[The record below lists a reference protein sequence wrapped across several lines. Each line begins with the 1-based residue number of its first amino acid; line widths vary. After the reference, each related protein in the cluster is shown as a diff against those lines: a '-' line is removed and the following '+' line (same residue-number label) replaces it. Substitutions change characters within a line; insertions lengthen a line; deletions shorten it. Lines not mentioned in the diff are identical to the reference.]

1 MSPLLAAAPPAPE
14 IPPHTG
20 GLLLLLDGT
29 AGLLTVAALGI
40 VLLLVLIIK
49 VRLQPFVALLAVS
62 IAVGLSAGLSVT
74 ELFGTVQKST
84 SVSMIESGMGGIL
97 GHVAIIIGLGTM
109 LGAILEVSGGAEAL
123 STRLLNLFGEKRAP
137 LAMGLTGLI
146 FGIPVFFDVGIFVL
160 APIVYAAA
168 KRSGK
173 SILLYAMPLLA
184 GLSMT
189 HAFLPP
195 HPGPVAAAALFK
207 VDLGWVILMGI
218 VVGIPAVLAAWAYAA
233 WIGNRLFVPVPQD
246 MLEAADEAKAAVAE
260 ERAARRAAARSTGA
274 TAGNGNG
281 NGTGNG
287 AGKGAGDDKG
297 TGTGTVAT
305 AQAGLSGAADDDY
318 AEQPVP
324 LPTVFLII
332 GTPLLLIL
340 AATFSSIALDPST
353 LRSVIEFFGH
363 PFVALTIALL
373 MAYYLLGIRRGWS
386 RKSLETVSTSS
397 LKPVGNILLVVGAG
411 GIFGAVLKGSGIADA
426 LADTFND
433 VGLPVIVLAW
443 LISVVLRVAQ
453 GSATVAIVTTAGI
466 VVPLVE
472 GQDLSQAHLALIIM
486 AISAGSIFASHVND
500 GGFWIVAKY
509 FGISERD
516 TLKSWTVLETVLSVA
531 GFAMAAL
538 LSVFI

>member
-1 MSPLLAAAPPAPE
+1 MSPSSPVSATLAATAPAQE
-14 IPPHTG
+14 TPPHTG
-20 GLLLLLDGT
+20 GLMALIDGT

-40 VLLLVLIIK
+40 LLLLYLIIK

-62 IAVGLSAGLSVT
+62 IAVGLAAGLSVT
-74 ELFGTVQKST
+74 ELFGTVQKSDA
-84 SVSMIESGMGGIL
+84 VSLIESGMGGIL

-109 LGAILEVSGGAEAL
+109 LGAILEVSGGAEVL
-123 STRLLNLFGEKRAP
+123 SKRLLDLFGEKRAP
-137 LAMGLTGLI
+137 VAMGLTGLI

-173 SILLYAMPLLA
+173 SILLYCLPLLA

-195 HPGPVAAAALFK
+195 HPGPVAAAGLLN
-207 VDLGWVILMGI
+207 VDLGWVILMG
-218 VVGIPAVLAAWAYAA
+218 VVCGVPAVLAAWVFAA
-233 WIGNRLFVPVPQD
+233 WIGKRIFVPVPQD
-246 MLEAADEAKAAVAE
+246 MLEASEEAKAAVAE
-260 ERAARRAAARSTGA
+260 EQRAQGLTP
-274 TAGNGNG
+274 TEEP
-281 NGTGNG
+281 
-287 AGKGAGDDKG
+287 
-297 TGTGTVAT
+297 VA
-305 AQAGLSGAADDDY
+305 LS
-318 AEQPVP
+318 
-324 LPTVFLII
+324 TVFLII

-340 AATFSSIALDPST
+340 LATFSSIAFDPST

-386 RKSLETVSTSS
+386 RKSLETVSTAS

-411 GIFGAVLKGSGIADA
+411 GVFGAVLKGSGVAGA

-433 VGLPVIVLAW
+433 VGLPVIVLAY
-443 LISVVLRVAQ
+443 LISLVLRVAQ

-466 VVPLVE
+466 VAPLLAE
-472 GQDLSQAHLALIIM
+472 GDYSHAFTALVIM

-516 TLKSWTVLETVLSVA
+516 TLKTWTVLESVLSVA
-531 GFAMAAL
+531 GFAVAAVVSL
-538 LSVFI
+538 FV

>member
-1 MSPLLAAAPPAPE
+1 MLSTLPASTPPPKS
-14 IPPHTG
+14 PPHTG
-20 GLLLLLDGT
+20 GLLLLFDGT
-29 AGLLTVAALGI
+29 AALLTVATLGI
-40 VLLLVLIIK
+40 ALLLYLIIK

-62 IAVGLSAGLSVT
+62 IAVGLGAGLSVT
-74 ELFGTVQKST
+74 ELFGTVQKSAAV
-84 SVSMIESGMGGIL
+84 SVIESGMGGIL

-109 LGAILEVSGGAEAL
+109 LGAILEVSGGAEVL

-146 FGIPVFFDVGIFVL
+146 FGVPVFFDVGIFVL

-195 HPGPVAAAALFK
+195 HPGPVAAAGLFD
-207 VDLGWVILMGI
+207 VSLGWVILMGV

-233 WIGNRLFVPVPQD
+233 WIGKRIFVDVPHD
-246 MLEAADEAKAAVAE
+246 MVEAAAEAKAAVAAE
-260 ERAARRAAARSTGA
+260 QAASGIEPPEKPVAL
-274 TAGNGNG
+274 
-281 NGTGNG
+281 
-287 AGKGAGDDKG
+287 
-297 TGTGTVAT
+297 GTVLA
-305 AQAGLSGAADDDY
+305 
-318 AEQPVP
+318 
-324 LPTVFLII
+324 II
-332 GTPLLLIL
+332 GTPLILIL
-340 AATFSSIALDPST
+340 GATFSSIAFDPST
-353 LRSVIEFFGH
+353 VRSVIEFFGN
-363 PFVALTIALL
+363 PFVALTIALIL
-373 MAYYLLGIRRGWS
+373 AYYLLGIRRGWS
-386 RKSLETVSTSS
+386 RKSLETVSTAS

-411 GIFGAVLKGSGIADA
+411 GVFGAVLKASGIANA
-426 LADTFND
+426 LATTFDN

-453 GSATVAIVTTAGI
+453 GSATVAIVATSGI

-472 GQDLSQAHLALIIM
+472 GQDMSQAHLALIIM

-500 GGFWIVAKY
+500 GGFWMVAKY

-531 GFAMAAL
+531 GFAVAAL
-538 LSVFI
+538 LSLVI

>member
-1 MSPLLAAAPPAPE
+1 MTPLLAAAPPAPE
-14 IPPHTG
+14 TPPHTG

-74 ELFGTVQKST
+74 ELFGTVQRST

-173 SILLYAMPLLA
+173 SILLYCMPLLA

-195 HPGPVAAAALFK
+195 HPGPVAAAGLFK

-233 WIGNRLFVPVPQD
+233 WIGKRLFVPVPQD

-260 ERAARRAAARSTGA
+260 ERAARRAAARSTT
-274 TAGNGNG
+274 TAD
-281 NGTGNG
+281 T
-287 AGKGAGDDKG
+287 
-297 TGTGTVAT
+297 TGTHKGGPTTVAT
-305 AQAGLSGAADDDY
+305 TPHAEDY
-318 AEQPVP
+318 AEEPVP

-353 LRSVIEFFGH
+353 FRSVIEFFGH

-411 GIFGAVLKGSGIADA
+411 GVFGAVLKGSGIADA

-433 VGLPVIVLAW
+433 VGLPVIVLAY

-472 GQDLSQAHLALIIM
+472 GQDLSQAHLALVIM

-531 GFAMAAL
+531 GFVMAAA

>member
-1 MSPLLAAAPPAPE
+1 MLLAADAPPE
-14 IPPHTG
+14 TPPHTG
-20 GLLLLLDGT
+20 GLLLLIDGT

-40 VLLLVLIIK
+40 VLLLFLIIK
-49 VRLQPFVALLAVS
+49 VRLQPFVALLGIS
-62 IAVGLSAGLSVT
+62 IAVGLAAGLSVT
-74 ELFGTVQKST
+74 ELFGTVQKSAA
-84 SVSMIESGMGGIL
+84 VSMIETGMGGIL

-109 LGAILEVSGGAEAL
+109 LGAILEVSGGAEVL
-123 STRLLNLFGEKRAP
+123 SARLLNLFGEKRAP
-137 LAMGLTGLI
+137 LAMGVTGVV

-195 HPGPVAAAALFK
+195 HPGPVAAAGLFK
-207 VDLGWVILMGI
+207 VDLGWVILMGVI
-218 VVGIPAVLAAWAYAA
+218 VGVPAVLAAWAYAA
-233 WIGNRLFVPVPQD
+233 WIGKRLFVDVPQD
-246 MLEAADEAKAAVAE
+246 MVEAAEEAKAAVAAE
-260 ERAARRAAARSTGA
+260 QRASGVTPRETPVAL
-274 TAGNGNG
+274 
-281 NGTGNG
+281 
-287 AGKGAGDDKG
+287 
-297 TGTGTVAT
+297 GTVLA
-305 AQAGLSGAADDDY
+305 
-318 AEQPVP
+318 
-324 LPTVFLII
+324 II
-332 GTPLLLIL
+332 GTPLILIL
-340 AATFSSIALDPST
+340 LATFSSIALDPST
-353 LRSVIEFFGH
+353 GRSVIEFFGH

-373 MAYYLLGIRRGWS
+373 LAYYLLGIRRGWS
-386 RKSLETVSTSS
+386 RKSLETVSTAS

-411 GIFGAVLKGSGIADA
+411 GVFGAVLKGSGIADA

-433 VGLPVIVLAW
+433 VGLPVILLAW

-500 GGFWIVAKY
+500 GGFWMVAKY

-531 GFAMAAL
+531 GFVVAAL
-538 LSVFI
+538 LSLVI

>member
-1 MSPLLAAAPPAPE
+1 MPSPLLSYPLAATAPATPE
-14 IPPHTG
+14 TPPHTG
-20 GLLLLLDGT
+20 GLLLLVDGT

-40 VLLLVLIIK
+40 ALLLVLIIK
-49 VRLQPFVALLAVS
+49 ARLQPFVALLAVS
-62 IAVGLSAGLSVT
+62 IAVGLAAGLSVT
-74 ELFGTVQKST
+74 ELFGTVQRST
-84 SVSMIESGMGGIL
+84 AVSVIESGMGGIL

-109 LGAILEVSGGAEAL
+109 LGAILEVSGGAEVLA
-123 STRLLNLFGEKRAP
+123 SRLLNLFGEKRAP

-173 SILLYAMPLLA
+173 SILLYCMPLLA

-195 HPGPVAAAALFK
+195 HPGPVAAAGLLH
-207 VDLGWVILMGI
+207 VQLGWVILMGI
-218 VVGIPAVLAAWAYAA
+218 VCGIPAVLAAWVYSA
-233 WIGNRLFVPVPQD
+233 WIGKRIFVAVPQD
-246 MLEAADEAKAAVAE
+246 MVESAAEAKLAVIE
-260 ERAARRAAARSTGA
+260 EQRAAGVEPRE
-274 TAGNGNG
+274 
-281 NGTGNG
+281 
-287 AGKGAGDDKG
+287 K
-297 TGTGTVAT
+297 
-305 AQAGLSGAADDDY
+305 
-318 AEQPVP
+318 PVP
-324 LPTVFLII
+324 LGTVLGII
-332 GTPLLLIL
+332 GTPLVLIL

-353 LRSVIEFFGH
+353 VRSVIEFFGS

-373 MAYYLLGIRRGWS
+373 LAYYLLGIRRGWS

-411 GIFGAVLKGSGIADA
+411 GIFGAVLKASGVAQA
-426 LADTFND
+426 LSDTFND
-433 VGLPVIVLAW
+433 VGLPVLVLSY

-466 VVPLVE
+466 VAPLLAE
-472 GQDLSQAHLALIIM
+472 GHHSQAFVALVIM

-500 GGFWIVAKY
+500 GGFWMVAKY

-531 GFAMAAL
+531 GFAVAAV
-538 LSVFI
+538 LSLFV

>member
-1 MSPLLAAAPPAPE
+1 MLLAASPPPVE
-14 IPPHTG
+14 TPPHTG
-20 GLLLLLDGT
+20 GLLLLIDGT
-29 AGLLTVAALGI
+29 AGLLTVAVLGI
-40 VLLLVLIIK
+40 ALLLFLIIK

-62 IAVGLSAGLSVT
+62 IAVGLGAGLSVT
-74 ELFGTVQKST
+74 ELFGTVQKSAAV
-84 SVSMIESGMGGIL
+84 SVIESGMGGIL

-109 LGAILEVSGGAEAL
+109 LGAILEVSGGAEVL
-123 STRLLNLFGEKRAP
+123 SARLLNLFGEKRAP

-168 KRSGK
+168 KRPQALDSARPGGTPRGK

-195 HPGPVAAAALFK
+195 HPGPVAAAGLFH
-207 VDLGWVILMGI
+207 VSLGWVILMGA
-218 VVGIPAVLAAWAYAA
+218 VVGIPSVLAAWGYAA
-233 WIGNRLFVPVPQD
+233 WIGKRIFVDVPQD
-246 MLEAADEAKAAVAE
+246 MVEAAEEAKAAVVAE
-260 ERAARRAAARSTGA
+260 QRAAGVTPHEAPVAL
-274 TAGNGNG
+274 
-281 NGTGNG
+281 
-287 AGKGAGDDKG
+287 
-297 TGTGTVAT
+297 GTVLA
-305 AQAGLSGAADDDY
+305 
-318 AEQPVP
+318 
-324 LPTVFLII
+324 II
-332 GTPLLLIL
+332 GTPLVLIL

-353 LRSVIEFFGH
+353 LRSVVEFFGN

-373 MAYYLLGIRRGWS
+373 LAYYLLGIRRGWS
-386 RKSLETVSTSS
+386 RKSLESVSTSS

-411 GIFGAVLKGSGIADA
+411 GIFGAVLKSSGIADA

-433 VGLPVIVLAW
+433 VGLPVILLAW
-443 LISVVLRVAQ
+443 LISAVLRIAQ

-472 GQDLSQAHLALIIM
+472 GQGMSQPHLALIIM
-486 AISAGSIFASHVND
+486 AISAGSIIASHVND
-500 GGFWIVAKY
+500 GGFWMVSKY

-531 GFAMAAL
+531 GFVVAAL
-538 LSVFI
+538 LSLVI

>member
-1 MSPLLAAAPPAPE
+1 MSSSYPLAATAPATPE
-14 IPPHTG
+14 TPPHTG
-20 GLLLLLDGT
+20 GLLLLIDGT

-40 VLLLVLIIK
+40 ALLLVLIIK
-49 VRLQPFVALLAVS
+49 ARLQPFVALLAVS
-62 IAVGLSAGLSVT
+62 IAVGLAAGLPVT
-74 ELFGTVQKST
+74 ELFGTVQRST
-84 SVSMIESGMGGIL
+84 AVSVIETGMGGIL

-109 LGAILEVSGGAEAL
+109 LGAILEVSGGAEVLA
-123 STRLLNLFGEKRAP
+123 SRLLNLFGEKRAP

-173 SILLYAMPLLA
+173 SILLYCLPLLA

-195 HPGPVAAAALFK
+195 HPGPVAAAGLLH
-207 VDLGWVILMGI
+207 VQLGWVILMGI
-218 VVGIPAVLAAWAYAA
+218 VCGIPAVLAAWVYAA
-233 WIGNRLFVPVPQD
+233 WVGKRIFVAVPQD
-246 MLEAADEAKAAVAE
+246 MVEAAAEAKLAVINE
-260 ERAARRAAARSTGA
+260 QRE
-274 TAGNGNG
+274 AGVEPRE
-281 NGTGNG
+281 
-287 AGKGAGDDKG
+287 K
-297 TGTGTVAT
+297 
-305 AQAGLSGAADDDY
+305 
-318 AEQPVP
+318 PVP
-324 LPTVFLII
+324 LGTVLGII
-332 GTPLLLIL
+332 GTPLVLIL

-353 LRSVIEFFGH
+353 GRSVIEFFGS

-373 MAYYLLGIRRGWS
+373 LAYYLLGIRRGWS

-411 GIFGAVLKGSGIADA
+411 GIFGAVLKASGVAQA
-426 LADTFND
+426 LSDTFND
-433 VGLPVIVLAW
+433 VGLPVIVLSY

-466 VVPLVE
+466 VAPLLAE
-472 GQDLSQAHLALIIM
+472 GHHSQAFVALVIM

-500 GGFWIVAKY
+500 GGFWMVAKY

-516 TLKSWTVLETVLSVA
+516 TLKTWTVLETVLSVV
-531 GFAMAAL
+531 GFAVAAV
-538 LSVFI
+538 LSLFV

>member
-1 MSPLLAAAPPAPE
+1 MFLAADAPPE
-14 IPPHTG
+14 TPPHTG
-20 GLLLLLDGT
+20 GLLLLIDGT
-29 AGLLTVAALGI
+29 AGLLTIAALGI
-40 VLLLVLIIK
+40 ALLLFLIIK
-49 VRLQPFVALLAVS
+49 VRLQPFVALLGVS
-62 IAVGLSAGLSVT
+62 IAVGLGAGLSVT
-74 ELFGTVQKST
+74 ELFGTVQKSAA
-84 SVSMIESGMGGIL
+84 VSMIETGMGGIL

-109 LGAILEVSGGAEAL
+109 LGAILEVSGGAEVL

-137 LAMGLTGLI
+137 LAMGVTGVV
-146 FGIPVFFDVGIFVL
+146 FGVPVFFDVGIFVL

-173 SILLYAMPLLA
+173 SVVLYAMPLLA

-195 HPGPVAAAALFK
+195 HPGPVAAAGLFG

-218 VVGIPAVLAAWAYAA
+218 VVGVPSVIAAWVYAA
-233 WIGNRLFVPVPQD
+233 WIGKRLFVEVPQD
-246 MLEAADEAKAAVAE
+246 MVEAAAESKAAVAAE
-260 ERAARRAAARSTGA
+260 QAASGTTPPERPVAL
-274 TAGNGNG
+274 
-281 NGTGNG
+281 
-287 AGKGAGDDKG
+287 
-297 TGTGTVAT
+297 GTVLA
-305 AQAGLSGAADDDY
+305 
-318 AEQPVP
+318 
-324 LPTVFLII
+324 II
-332 GTPLLLIL
+332 GTPLVLIL
-340 AATFSSIALDPST
+340 LATFSSVALDPSPSSST
-353 LRSVIEFFGH
+353 DSEQGIPHSSRSVIEFFGH

-373 MAYYLLGIRRGWS
+373 LAYYLLGLRRGWS
-386 RKSLETVSTSS
+386 RGSLERVSTAS

-411 GIFGAVLKGSGIADA
+411 GVFGAVLKGSGIADA

-433 VGLPVIVLAW
+433 VGLPVILLAW

-472 GQDLSQAHLALIIM
+472 GHGYSQAHLALVIM

-500 GGFWIVAKY
+500 GGFWMVAKY

-531 GFAMAAL
+531 GFVVAAL
-538 LSVFI
+538 LSLVI

>member
-1 MSPLLAAAPPAPE
+1 MREVPLVLQGV
-14 IPPHTG
+14 TRRR
-20 GLLLLLDGT
+20 LLLLIDGT

-74 ELFGTVQKST
+74 ELFGTVQRST

-123 STRLLNLFGEKRAP
+123 SARLLNLFGEKRAP

-195 HPGPVAAAALFK
+195 HPGPVAAAGLFK
-207 VDLGWVILMGI
+207 VDLGWVILMGVI
-218 VVGIPAVLAAWAYAA
+218 VGIPAVLAAWAYAA
-233 WIGNRLFVPVPQD
+233 WIGKRLFVPVPQD
-246 MLEAADEAKAAVAE
+246 MVEAADEAKAAVAA
-260 ERAARRAAARSTGA
+260 ERAARRAAVGGPTD
-274 TAGNGNG
+274 
-281 NGTGNG
+281 G
-287 AGKGAGDDKG
+287 AGTDAGTVKS
-297 TGTGTVAT
+297 TGTGAGSGSVTVAV
-305 AQAGLSGAADDDY
+305 AEGPGGDP
-318 AEQPVP
+318 AEQPP
-324 LPTVFLII
+324 ALSTVFLII

-353 LRSVIEFFGH
+353 FRSVVEFFGH

-386 RKSLETVSTSS
+386 RKSLETVSTAS

-411 GIFGAVLKGSGIADA
+411 GVFGAVLKGSGIADA

-433 VGLPVIVLAW
+433 VGLPIIVLAW

-531 GFAMAAL
+531 GFVVAAS